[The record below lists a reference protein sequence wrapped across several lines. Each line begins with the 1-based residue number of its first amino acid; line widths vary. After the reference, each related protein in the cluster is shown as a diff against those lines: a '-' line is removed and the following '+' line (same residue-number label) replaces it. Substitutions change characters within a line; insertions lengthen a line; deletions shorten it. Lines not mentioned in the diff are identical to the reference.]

1 MGKIN
6 LVPSG
11 FDYENLKQ
19 EEGFLGK
26 QSAFSFEPIIAAT
39 PYPQSD
45 TECYTRVTTPKRIFM
60 ASAGTLKKAGLPATI
75 DEGKWEV
82 GYTSKTGLVAKAL

>member
-1 MGKIN
+1 MAKIN
-6 LVPSG
+6 LVPAN

-26 QSAFSFEPIIAAT
+26 QSAFAWEPIIAAT

-45 TECYTRVTTPKRIFM
+45 TECYTRITTPKRIFM
-60 ASAGTLKKAGLPATI
+60 ASAGSLKKAGLPASI
-75 DEGKWEV
+75 EEGKWEV